1 MNEPIVLANENLVL
15 NGDFEEGLSH
25 WKKGPVN
32 GDWVGTVEEMH
43 EGFLIRLLEAGNQ
56 ASVSQ
61 ALKIPQEPGAQAR
74 YVISFLCEMR
84 HTEAGKLVIGIDGV
98 ADELEIPLRP
108 GKLRDL
114 EEDQA
119 RLKSGQPLAFNP
131 IEYQVD
137 LDLPF
142 HSQDTI
148 TVSVFSPANEVGDDW
163 SRVCITRI
171 KLELHLE
178 PPVMQ
183 RLTLDEEQISPSQT
197 LHLCLGA
204 SATFAH
210 RLKFDLTPGSAWL
223 GTKAALTSN
232 DNPLGAIVAKPAWGV
247 DHPLEEQWQLDCP
260 WIGDEGPYFFSMK
273 LHNQYT
279 AEPYPVNVSLGHH
292 RLVFSDAIEA
302 AHYPVLEY
310 GQSVCLGVKVAS
322 HYTAQPLSGR
332 TVNWTL
338 VGQGVKAAVIT
349 NNEGWAY
356 FDYQPTEQGDFDI
369 EASVESLYYVAGVV
383 TQTFAVRVLET
394 DPWKDVL
401 VVADGGETRWEEK
414 TGYPNRGADYPV
426 KIKLASGSPLSGT
439 QLSLHW
445 SGDSH
450 VQLGVAVSP
459 ALEHPVPV
467 TGTESVW
474 TLTSEDR
481 LDGQFDLSLACS
493 KLLLPSPKKRMSL
506 ARNLV
511 KVGQV
516 REANKFPV
524 VDEQESV
531 LLRVQVMHVIASG
544 DGGAVVNALVDWK
557 TPLGTVPTV
566 TGAGGWASLLYTPNS
581 AGDQF
586 VTASIKAHAEAVAVE
601 QRFEV
606 KPVATSPWKNEVKI
620 FLDGKEVDRA
630 TLGVLCRRGQTH
642 TLKVVPVSGSGWI
655 GKNISLHWRG
665 AAPNIGLVPSD
676 LGTPKLLEAAG
687 AEWKLVSQAN
697 NSISSLFELEL
708 RLEGVSTVRELSG
721 RLMSADL
728 TEEVSLL
735 LDQTPAALDGETL
748 HPCLGA
754 CHRFSV
760 LPNALSP
767 LVGLMS
773 SLTWTGDKLG
783 ATVEPDLNSPQVIS
797 DGGAIWKLDFTESQ
811 QPGEF
816 ALTLALPQLDFVA
829 TAKPMVLAHNKVRIG
844 AWRESPVDPV
854 VGQDPAWMWV
864 QVFSHFTGHAVDEV
878 PVTWSASDIPSVVKT
893 DAYGWSGFAFAP
905 ADAHSE
911 HEVEA
916 LVENPYDGYSEKR
929 AMTTTAL
936 ESDPWEGMMLSFD
949 KQPFQPWGQKTY
961 FPRRKGEHTIDLMA
975 SSNSPLFGHELTLG
989 MTGTGPSELGISF
1002 LSDGLGVPR
1011 PFYEG
1016 VGLQYLFK
1024 VGDLKDG
1031 SFALRLSS
1039 QRLASLSPASAMSLG
1054 EGSQVLKI
1062 IASNSVKQTLD
1073 WGQELVEQVT
1083 VVSVISERPMVGVTV
1098 TWRSPDLGIVT
1109 SVTDFYG
1116 VAKISFIP
1124 THPGPAQL
1132 TATVGAALN
1141 AESITLDFTL
1151 NEPRQ
1156 IAELL
1161 EVAGTEQE
1169 PVRVRVKVVSSRT
1182 GEPLPGV
1189 SVMWELNESRLPSGV
1204 TDGDGFAW
1212 LGFTLAVEQKNT
1224 VVAMVE
1230 GGRGGW
1236 DMAVLGLNQV
1246 MVPVIESLTCD
1257 RIHSFTGYNVT
1268 AQALVLDSD
1277 SGKPLRGIRINWS
1290 FAGQALPDSTSDAS
1304 GIARMTFETRDVG
1317 EFDLVASLALGLPGA
1332 KTQRVRVEQLP
1343 TVLLRDID
1351 AKPNVIQIYKPSY
1364 ISAHVVKEGGN
1375 TPVAGILV
1383 RWKVNGY
1390 EILHSYSDEQG
1401 GVQYRHAAPEPG
1413 EDVIT
1418 ATVDNPVGTVTVSTT
1433 VLVTY

>member
-15 NGDFEEGLSH
+15 NGDFEKYLNH
-25 WKKGPVN
+25 WKGGPV
-32 GDWVGTVEEMH
+32 GWCTTVGVIY
-43 EGFLIRLLEAGNQ
+43 EGVPIRLLEAGNQ
-56 ASVSQ
+56 GSVSQ
-61 ALKIPQEPGAQAR
+61 ALKIPQDPGAQAR
-74 YVISFLCEMR
+74 YVISFLCEML
-84 HTEAGKLVIGIDGV
+84 HTEAGRLVIGIEGG
-98 ADELEIPLRP
+98 ADELEILLRP

-119 RLKSGQPLAFNP
+119 RLKSGQSQEFNP
-131 IEYQVD
+131 IEYEVD

-148 TVSVFSPANEVGDDW
+148 TVSVFSPANEIGDDW

-171 KLELHLE
+171 KLQLHLE
-178 PPVMQ
+178 PAVMQ
-183 RLTLDEEQISPSQT
+183 RLTLDEEQVSPSQT

-204 SATFAH
+204 SESFAH
-210 RLKFDLTPGSAWL
+210 GLKFDLAPGNAWL
-223 GTKAALTSN
+223 GTKAALTSD
-232 DNPLGAIVAKPAWGV
+232 DNPIGAIVAKPAWGV
-247 DHPLEEQWQLDCP
+247 DHPLEDQWQLDCP

-292 RLVFSDAIEA
+292 RLVFREAIEA
-302 AHYPVLEY
+302 AYYPVLEY
-310 GQSVCLGVKVAS
+310 GQSVRLGVKVAS
-322 HYTAQPLSGR
+322 YYTAQSLSGR

-338 VGQGVKAAVIT
+338 AGQGVRAAVVT
-349 NNEGWAY
+349 NDEGWAY
-356 FDYQPTEQGDFDI
+356 FDYQPTEQGEFDI

-394 DPWKDVL
+394 DPWKDVMA
-401 VVADGGETRWEEK
+401 VADGVETRWEEK
-414 TGYPNRGADYPV
+414 TGYPNRRSDYPV
-426 KIKLASGSPLSGT
+426 HVRLTSGSPLLET

-467 TGTESVW
+467 TGTDSVW

-481 LDGQFDLSLACS
+481 LDGRFDLSLACS

-511 KVGQV
+511 KVGEV
-516 REANKFPV
+516 REANKSPV

-531 LLRVQVMHVIASG
+531 LLRVQVVHVIASR

-581 AGDQF
+581 AGDLI

-601 QRFEV
+601 PHVFEV
-606 KPVATSPWKNEVKI
+606 KAIETSPWKREVRI
-620 FLDGKEVDRA
+620 FLDGMEVDRA

-642 TLKVVPVSGSGWI
+642 TLKVVPVTGSGWI
-655 GKNISLHWRG
+655 GKSISLHWRG

-676 LGTPKLLEAAG
+676 LGTPKLLKAAG

-708 RLEGVSTVRELSG
+708 RLDGITTVRELSG
-721 RLMSADL
+721 RLVSVDL
-728 TEEVSLL
+728 AEELSLM
-735 LDQTPAALDGETL
+735 LDQIPAALDGEML
-748 HPCLGA
+748 HPCLEA

-773 SLTWTGDKLG
+773 TLTWTGEKLG
-783 ATVEPDLNSPQVIS
+783 ATVEPDLNLPQVIS
-797 DGGAIWKLDFTESQ
+797 DGGAIWKLDFTESV

-816 ALTLALPQLDFVA
+816 ALTLALPQLDFAA
-829 TAKPMVLAHNKVRIG
+829 TAKPMALAHNKVRIG
-844 AWRESPVDPV
+844 AWRESPVNPV

-916 LVENPYDGYSEKR
+916 LVESPYDGYSEKR
-929 AMTTTAL
+929 TMTATAL
-936 ESDPWEGMMLSFD
+936 ASDPWEGVMVSFD

-961 FPRRKGEHTIDLMA
+961 FPRRKGEHTVDLMA
-975 SSNSPLFGHELTLG
+975 PSKSPLFDHELTLG

-1011 PFYEG
+1011 TFYEG

-1039 QRLASLSPASAMSLG
+1039 QRLASLSPANAMSLG

-1062 IASNSVKQTLD
+1062 TASNSVKQTLD
-1073 WGQELVEQVT
+1073 WGQELVEKVS
-1083 VVSVISERPMVGVTV
+1083 VVSTISGKPMVGVTV
-1098 TWRSPDLGIVT
+1098 TWRSPDLGIAT

-1116 VAKISFIP
+1116 VAKVRFVPIM
-1124 THPGPAQL
+1124 PGVAEL
-1132 TATVGAALN
+1132 TATVGSELN
-1141 AESITLDFTL
+1141 SDSVSLSFTL
-1151 NEPRQ
+1151 NEPRKVK
-1156 IAELL
+1156 ELIS
-1161 EVAGTEQE
+1161 VGPPGYPEQE
-1169 PVRVRVKVVSSRT
+1169 LSALATIVSART
-1182 GEPLPGV
+1182 GEPLPDVWVKWDFPGV
-1189 SVMWELNESRLPSGV
+1189 SIAPSKTNSNGIAGATFKLPFVKQG
-1204 TDGDGFAW
+1204 
-1212 LGFTLAVEQKNT
+1212 LLEAV
-1224 VVAMVE
+1224 VE
-1230 GGRGGW
+1230 GGIGGW
-1236 DMAVLGLNQV
+1236 DAKLLV
-1246 MVPVIESLTCD
+1246 
-1257 RIHSFTGYNVT
+1257 VT
-1268 AQALVLDSD
+1268 LDSLQVRRLVSNGGD
-1277 SGKPLRGIRINWS
+1277 VVTVGGTVYAYAIIVSSATDKPVDGVEVFWFKGGIE
-1290 FAGQALPDSTSDAS
+1290 Q
-1304 GIARMTFETRDVG
+1304 
-1317 EFDLVASLALGLPGA
+1317 GLPT
-1332 KTQRVRVEQLP
+1332 KTNTDGLTYKNLSADVVGDMRIEAQVRDLHGTP
-1343 TVLLRDID
+1343 IDTKLLIVS
-1351 AKPNVIQIYKPSY
+1351 VIP
-1364 ISAHVVKEGGN
+1364 
-1375 TPVAGILV
+1375 
-1383 RWKVNGY
+1383 R
-1390 EILHSYSDEQG
+1390 
-1401 GVQYRHAAPEPG
+1401 
-1413 EDVIT
+1413 
-1418 ATVDNPVGTVTVSTT
+1418 
-1433 VLVTY
+1433 